1 MPKGDHVTLT
11 LTSSAFD
18 PDGPIPRSFAHS
30 SGDVS
35 PPLQWG
41 GIPDGTVELVLLVDD
56 PDAPIKGSFVHWVL
70 FRIAPS
76 RSGLAEGESPAEGQS
91 GTNGFGRLGYL
102 GPAPPAGD
110 PPHHYVFRLLAVDA
124 PIEVK
129 GHPLCS
135 EVEAATDGH
144 VLATATLVGTYRS

>member
-1 MPKGDHVTLT
+1 MTLT

-30 SGDVS
+30 
-35 PPLQWG
+35 
-41 GIPDGTVELVLLVDD
+41 
-56 PDAPIKGSFVHWVL
+56 
-70 FRIAPS
+70 RIAPS
-76 RSGLAEGESPAEGQS
+76 HSGLAEGESPAEAES
-91 GTNGFGRLGYL
+91 GTIGFGRLGYL

-129 GHPLCS
+129 GHPS
-135 EVEAATDGH
+135 YGEVEAATDGH

>member
-1 MPKGDHVTLT
+1 VPLT

-35 PPLQWG
+35 PPLQSG
-41 GIPDGTVELVLLVDD
+41 GVPDGTVELALLVDD
-56 PDAPIKGSFVHWVL
+56 VDAPIKGSLVHWVL
-70 FRIAPS
+70 YRIAPS
-76 RSGLAEGESPAEGQS
+76 GSGLAEGECPAEAQS
-91 GTNGFGRLGYL
+91 ATNGFGRLASL

-124 PIEVK
+124 PIEAE
-129 GHPLCS
+129 GHPS
-135 EVEAATDGH
+135 DSQVEAATDGY